1 MLYNA
6 ESLESGKVTRILQSN
21 FRNSLSVTDLA
32 NRILRIKQKRFG
44 SIDRESNYL
53 MRSVSDAP
61 GEVVLVRDTDMAK
74 RDLSR
79 STRRSA
85 AYAVLVMRDEDKAA
99 AKRHFDTPLLFSI
112 HEAKGLEYENV
123 ILAGFISTER
133 AVFSEIIEGIGEQ
146 DLAGDLEYRRA
157 RDRTDK
163 SAEVYKFFIN
173 SLYVAVT
180 RAVRKLYLIESDVN
194 HPFIELLGLRDT
206 REEAAVEE
214 QVSSREEWQAEAH
227 RLELQGRLEQAEEIR
242 RGVLRTQPVPWEV
255 CTPERVAEL
264 LNRARDRKEVSQKPR
279 RTLYEYGIFYNEF
292 PLMDTL
298 NRTGFDKAKQLYITE
313 YGHRLLNK
321 PLYLQQHL
329 KLASRHLQEYTGKYY
344 KGVLQQCDTYGVDH
358 RTVFN
363 TTPLM
368 MAVLAGNTALV
379 RALLDAGAD
388 AELTDNYGRTA
399 WLAGLE
405 RTVHD
410 REYASRCFSPVHEI
424 LAPSSVSLKVD
435 DRLAKLDS
443 SQGEFLLVAL
453 FVAVLHG
460 QFASMHAGSAALNA
474 VQLAEWIASLP
485 DGIVPAYRK
494 KRTYI
499 SSLLSKN
506 ETGSTN
512 LYGRKLFRRIR

>member
-1 MLYNA
+1 VHPNFFSWSGLKSMLYNA

-214 QVSSREEWQAEAH
+214 QASSREVWQA
-227 RLELQGRLEQAEEIR
+227 
-242 RGVLRTQPVPWEV
+242 
-255 CTPERVAEL
+255 
-264 LNRARDRKEVSQKPR
+264 
-279 RTLYEYGIFYNEF
+279 
-292 PLMDTL
+292 
-298 NRTGFDKAKQLYITE
+298 
-313 YGHRLLNK
+313 
-321 PLYLQQHL
+321 
-329 KLASRHLQEYTGKYY
+329 
-344 KGVLQQCDTYGVDH
+344 
-358 RTVFN
+358 
-363 TTPLM
+363 
-368 MAVLAGNTALV
+368 
-379 RALLDAGAD
+379 
-388 AELTDNYGRTA
+388 
-399 WLAGLE
+399 
-405 RTVHD
+405 
-410 REYASRCFSPVHEI
+410 
-424 LAPSSVSLKVD
+424 
-435 DRLAKLDS
+435 
-443 SQGEFLLVAL
+443 
-453 FVAVLHG
+453 
-460 QFASMHAGSAALNA
+460 
-474 VQLAEWIASLP
+474 
-485 DGIVPAYRK
+485 
-494 KRTYI
+494 
-499 SSLLSKN
+499 
-506 ETGSTN
+506 
-512 LYGRKLFRRIR
+512 